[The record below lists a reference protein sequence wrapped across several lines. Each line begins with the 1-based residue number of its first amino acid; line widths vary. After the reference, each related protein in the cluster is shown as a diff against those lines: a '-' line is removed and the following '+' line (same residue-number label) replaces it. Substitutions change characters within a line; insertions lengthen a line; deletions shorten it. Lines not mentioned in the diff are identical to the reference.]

1 MRLRTDS
8 MRGKRRGHRR
18 FAFVIALQV
27 FALQAAFA
35 ITASSTAFAEDIAAC
50 ATATSLTEAAGASP
64 LVSAQPDRLVIAIR
78 PDQPRVGRPV
88 IAWIVGHQPGHLLV
102 ARQISWKFNNAASM
116 LKGGGGGSS
125 STVYLSPGIK
135 KISVAV
141 TDMSGA
147 RRKASCSFT
156 VTW

>member
-1 MRLRTDS
+1 MRNAADNTNARAFMKARLAS
-8 MRGKRRGHRR
+8 
-18 FAFVIALQV
+18 FAVVLAFGGYMSSSAPALSQEV
-27 FALQAAFA
+27 
-35 ITASSTAFAEDIAAC
+35 AAC
-50 ATATSLTEAAGASP
+50 ATATSLARAGGSSALVAGSTEKI
-64 LVSAQPDRLVIAIR
+64 VIAIR
-78 PDQPRVGRPV
+78 PDQPKVGRPV

-125 STVYLSPGIK
+125 STVYLTPGLK

-141 TDMSGA
+141 TAMNGT
-147 RRKASCSFT
+147 RRKVSCSFN

>member
-1 MRLRTDS
+1 MRNTRIIKN
-8 MRGKRRGHRR
+8 KRAGSSARVAGV
-18 FAFVIALQV
+18 AIALGFSS
-27 FALQAAFA
+27 FAGSVPPAHSQDAVP
-35 ITASSTAFAEDIAAC
+35 C
-50 ATATSLTEAAGASP
+50 ATAETLSQASGSNALVAGS
-64 LVSAQPDRLVIAIR
+64 SEKIVIAIR

-125 STVYLSPGIK
+125 STVYLTPGLK

-141 TDMSGA
+141 TDMNGT
-147 RRKASCSFT
+147 RRKATCSFN

>member
-1 MRLRTDS
+1 MRINTMKRKVKS
-8 MRGKRRGHRR
+8 HRGP
-18 FAFVIALQV
+18 ALLIGLLS
-27 FALQAAFA
+27 AAAF
-35 ITASSTAFAEDIAAC
+35 TGPSTAFAQDVAAC
-50 ATATSLTEAAGASP
+50 ATATSLTAAAGASP
-64 LVSAQPDRLVIAIR
+64 LVSAQPDKLIIAIR

-125 STVYLSPGIK
+125 STIYLSPGFK
-135 KISVAV
+135 KITVAV

-147 RRKASCSFT
+147 RRKAACSFT

>member
-1 MRLRTDS
+1 MKKK
-8 MRGKRRGHRR
+8 GQGHRR
-18 FAFVIALQV
+18 RAAV
-27 FALQAAFA
+27 FALLAALA
-35 ITASSTAFAEDIAAC
+35 STAGSRIFVGPAFAEDVAAC
-50 ATATSLTEAAGASP
+50 ATASSLTAGAGASS
-64 LVSAQPDRLVIAIR
+64 LVAVQPDQLIIAIR

-116 LKGGGGGSS
+116 LKGGSGGSS
-125 STVYLSPGIK
+125 STVYLSPGVK

-141 TDMSGA
+141 TDMSGT